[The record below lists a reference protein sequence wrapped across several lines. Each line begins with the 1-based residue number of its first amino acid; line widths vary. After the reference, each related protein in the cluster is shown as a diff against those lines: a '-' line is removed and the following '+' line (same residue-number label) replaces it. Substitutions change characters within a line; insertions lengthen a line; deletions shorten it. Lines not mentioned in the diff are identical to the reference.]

1 MRIGI
6 VSDTHGHLP
15 GTRDAVRMLEG
26 LGVEAVLHC
35 GDIGT
40 PDVVDCFAAWPTH
53 FVFGNCDYD
62 RDVLRA
68 AMHANRQT
76 CHDEFGQIELH
87 GRNVALLHGH
97 DQRRMQQVT
106 RDAELDLVCSGHTH
120 VAMVDRAGGTLL
132 VNPGAIYRANP
143 HTIAVVEL
151 ATLEA
156 TIVPL

>member
-6 VSDTHGHLP
+6 VSDTHGHLA
-15 GTRDAVRMLEG
+15 GTWDAVRMLES
-26 LGVEAVLHC
+26 LEVEAVLHC

-40 PDVVDCFAAWPTH
+40 PEVVECFTRWPTH

-62 RDVLRA
+62 RDILRA
-68 AMHANRQT
+68 AIESRGLV
-76 CHDEFGQIELH
+76 CHDEFGQIELA
-87 GRNVALLHGH
+87 GRRIALLHGH
-97 DQRRMQQVT
+97 DARRMHRVLSE
-106 RDAELDLVCSGHTH
+106 ASHDLVLSGHTH
-120 VAMVDRAGGTLL
+120 VANVEQRGEMLL

-143 HTIAVVEL
+143 HSVAFIEL

>member
-15 GTRDAVRMLEG
+15 GTRDAVRMLES
-26 LGVEAVLHC
+26 LQVAAVLHC

-40 PDVVDCFAAWPTH
+40 PEVIASFAARPTH

-68 AMHANRQT
+68 AIQSRGMT
-76 CHDEFGQIELH
+76 CHNEFGQIELS
-87 GRNVALLHGH
+87 GRTIALLHGH
-97 DQRRMQQVT
+97 DARQMQQV
-106 RDAELDLVCSGHTH
+106 LSGGYDLICSGHTH
-120 VAMVDRAGGTLL
+120 VASVERRGEMLL
-132 VNPGAIYRANP
+132 VNPGAIYRASP
-143 HTIAVVEL
+143 HTIAVVDL
-151 ATLEA
+151 ATMEA